1 MIDTS
6 IAVLPRTK
14 PRALRPGVPGTE
26 SGSTF
31 AILSPA
37 SAAKPDR
44 VHAGIA
50 HLHRLGYRT
59 LLGPNALTQ
68 GPLYYAGTLD
78 QRLRDLHAAFANPEV
93 DAILCTR
100 GGWGSAE
107 LLPHL
112 DRDLIRANPKA
123 FLGYSDHTSLH
134 TWLANEAGLVTFY
147 APMVSPDFSE
157 PDGINLHSWTSAL
170 TGSETWSLY
179 PEHQGRPSLRTLR
192 PGTAT
197 GTFHGGCLAILVESL
212 GTPFAPRHHAGI
224 LFLEDVNV
232 RPFQWDRMLLHL
244 RLAGQIE
251 GVTGILFG
259 DMQQCIPPAER
270 SDPHPEQQ
278 LLEAAILHALRDF
291 PGPIAIGLRSGHVTG
306 SNITLPLGIQ
316 ARLDC
321 SEPTNPQIHFLE
333 AATTP

>member
-1 MIDTS
+1 MTPPITIS
-6 IAVLPRTK
+6 SRIK
-14 PRALRPGVPGTE
+14 PRALRPGAPGQE
-26 SGSTF
+26 NGSTL

-44 VHAGIA
+44 VHAGMA

-59 LLGPNALTQ
+59 NLGQHALTA
-68 GPLYYAGTLD
+68 GPLYYAGTLA
-78 QRLRDLHAAFANPEV
+78 QRLEDLHAAFANPEI

-112 DRDLIRANPKA
+112 DRDLVRANPKP

-134 TWLANEAGLVTFY
+134 IWLANEADLVTFY
-147 APMVSPDFSE
+147 APMVSPDFAE
-157 PDGINLHSWTSAL
+157 PDGIELHSWNASL
-170 TGSETWSLY
+170 TGMRTWSLD
-179 PEHQGRPSLRTLR
+179 PDTRPRPSFRTLQA
-192 PGTAT
+192 GTAT
-197 GTFHGGCLAILVESL
+197 GILHGGCLAILAESL

-224 LFLEDVNV
+224 LFLEDINV

-244 RLAGQIE
+244 RLAGQLD
-251 GVTGILFG
+251 GVTGIILG
-259 DMQQCIPPAER
+259 DMQQSAPPE
-270 SDPHPEQQ
+270 EQA

-306 SNITLPLGIQ
+306 GNITLPLGIKV
-316 ARLDC
+316 RLDC
-321 SEPTNPQIHFLE
+321 TDPANPQIYFLE
-333 AATTP
+333 PATTP

>member
-1 MIDTS
+1 MTPPPPPARI
-6 IAVLPRTK
+6 R
-14 PRALRPGVPGTE
+14 PRALRPG
-26 SGSTF
+26 STL

-59 LLGPNALTQ
+59 RLGQHALTQ
-68 GPLYYAGTLD
+68 GPLYYAGTLA
-78 QRLRDLHAAFANPEV
+78 QRLDDLHAAFANPEV

-112 DRDLIRANPKA
+112 DRDLIRANPKP

-134 TWLANEAGLVTFY
+134 IWLANEANLVTFY
-147 APMVSPDFSE
+147 APMVSPDFAE
-157 PDGINLHSWTSAL
+157 PGGIDPHSWSASL
-170 TGSETWSLY
+170 TGKHPWSLD
-179 PEHQGRPSLRTLR
+179 PEIRPGPTLRILR

-197 GTFHGGCLAILVESL
+197 GVLHGGCLAILAESL

-244 RLAGQIE
+244 RLAGQLE
-251 GVTGILFG
+251 GVTGIVFG
-259 DMQQCIPPAER
+259 DMQQSAPPE
-270 SDPHPEQQ
+270 EQA
-278 LLEAAILHALRDF
+278 LLEQAILHALRDF
-291 PGPIAIGLRSGHVTG
+291 PGPIASGLRSGHVSG
-306 SNITLPLGIQ
+306 GNVTLPLGVRVQ
-316 ARLDC
+316 LDC
-321 SEPTNPQIHFLE
+321 TDPANPAMHFLE
-333 AATTP
+333 AAVTP